1 MTAKNIREPIQTR
14 SIDKKNKIIKTAY
27 DIFSKEGYYKTN
39 TADIAKKAGVS
50 TGIVYGYFKDKKDIL
65 LYVIDIYIDKVAN
78 PCMEY
83 VQNLKSPINIKK
95 CIYDLIDLTTKIHKE
110 NANLHNILHSLSVSD
125 DIVRQ
130 KFISLED
137 HITINATKT
146 LKELGVD
153 VPGLTEK
160 VHIIMNSIQSF
171 SHEFVY
177 DRHKY
182 IDYEEMKKDVA
193 KMLINLL
200 EK

>member
-1 MTAKNIREPIQTR
+1 MEKLVREPIQAR

-27 DIFSKEGYYKTN
+27 DVFSKDGYYKTN

-50 TGIVYGYFKDKKDIL
+50 TGIVYGYFKDKRDIL
-65 LYVIDIYIDKVAN
+65 LYVIDIYIQNVAT
-78 PCMEY
+78 PCIDY
-83 VQNLKSPINIKK
+83 IKNLKKPLNIHD
-95 CIYDLIDLTTKIHKE
+95 CIYDLIELTTKIHKD

-125 DIVRQ
+125 EVVRQ

-137 HITINATKT
+137 YITINATQT
-146 LKELGVD
+146 LKELGVEIS
-153 VPGLTEK
+153 GLTEK

-171 SHEFVY
+171 SHEYVY

-182 IDYEEMKKDVA
+182 IDYNEMKKDVA
-193 KMLINLL
+193 EMSIQFF